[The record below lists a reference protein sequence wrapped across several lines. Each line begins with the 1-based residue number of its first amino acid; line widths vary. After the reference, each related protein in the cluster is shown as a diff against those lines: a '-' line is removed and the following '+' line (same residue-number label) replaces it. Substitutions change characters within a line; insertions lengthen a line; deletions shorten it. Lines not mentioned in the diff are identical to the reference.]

1 MPCFCHAI
9 SRCIFDKNYVTF
21 VLLFF
26 FTLLQSIRKAAKKR
40 MDLRFD
46 ELCNNSKLVS
56 PSKKI
61 DTSFALYQGT
71 YNDNYCTLEQIGS
84 GAFGC
89 VKNGFR
95 RSDKK
100 MVNYISILKIL
111 VIFKVKTPF

>member
-1 MPCFCHAI
+1 
-9 SRCIFDKNYVTF
+9 
-21 VLLFF
+21 
-26 FTLLQSIRKAAKKR
+26 

-46 ELCNNSKLVS
+46 QLYNTNSKLVVS

-61 DTSFALYQGT
+61 DTNFALYQGT
-71 YNDNYCTLEQIGS
+71 YQDNYCTLEQIGS

-100 MVNYISILKIL
+100 MVNIYIYIRNISVLLHPLKLNFFHAGCYKIYPE
-111 VIFKVKTPF
+111 I

>member
-1 MPCFCHAI
+1 M
-9 SRCIFDKNYVTF
+9 TF
-21 VLLFF
+21 FLLY
-26 FTLLQSIRKAAKKR
+26 LQSIRKAAKKR

-46 ELCNNSKLVS
+46 QLYNTNSKLVVS

-71 YNDNYCTLEQIGS
+71 YQDNYCTLEQIGS

-100 MVNYISILKIL
+100 MVNIYIKHFRFIASFKIKL
-111 VIFKVKTPF
+111 FHAGCYKIYPEI

>member
-1 MPCFCHAI
+1 
-9 SRCIFDKNYVTF
+9 
-21 VLLFF
+21 
-26 FTLLQSIRKAAKKR
+26 

-46 ELCNNSKLVS
+46 QLYNTNSKLVVS

-61 DTSFALYQGT
+61 DTNFALYQGT
-71 YNDNYCTLEQIGS
+71 YQDNYCTLEQIGS

-100 MVNYISILKIL
+100 MVNIYIFSMED
-111 VIFKVKTPF
+111 KTSSVYSRKEKCHD

>member
-1 MPCFCHAI
+1 
-9 SRCIFDKNYVTF
+9 
-21 VLLFF
+21 
-26 FTLLQSIRKAAKKR
+26 

-71 YNDNYCTLEQIGS
+71 YHDNYCTLEQIGS

-111 VIFKVKTPF
+111 GIFKVRHPLKKKFFFHAGCYKIYPEI

>member
-1 MPCFCHAI
+1 
-9 SRCIFDKNYVTF
+9 
-21 VLLFF
+21 
-26 FTLLQSIRKAAKKR
+26 

-100 MVNYISILKIL
+100 MVNIYIKHFRFIVSFKIKL
-111 VIFKVKTPF
+111 FHAGCYKIYPEI

>member
-1 MPCFCHAI
+1 M
-9 SRCIFDKNYVTF
+9 TF
-21 VLLFF
+21 FLLY
-26 FTLLQSIRKAAKKR
+26 LQSIRKAAKKR

-46 ELCNNSKLVS
+46 QLYNTNSKLVVS

-71 YNDNYCTLEQIGS
+71 YQDNYCTLEQIGS

-100 MVNYISILKIL
+100 MVNIYL
-111 VIFKVKTPF
+111 